1 MLILFSQIFTHITD
15 VHMGMNTHTQCV
27 HPETHNLKTIKHN
40 KTNTTVHYCIAS
52 IYGLGKKNPKNKNK
66 VKTSPKQQHSKKS
79 SEKYI
84 SKNGIFF
91 FSDCTLLTNIDLIVQ
106 AAKHII

>member
-52 IYGLGKKNPKNKNK
+52 IYGLGKKPK
-66 VKTSPKQQHSKKS
+66 KQKQS
-79 SEKYI
+79 
-84 SKNGIFF
+84 
-91 FSDCTLLTNIDLIVQ
+91 
-106 AAKHII
+106 

>member
-52 IYGLGKKNPKNKNK
+52 IYGLGKKTQKIKTKLRHPQNNNTQRK
-66 VKTSPKQQHSKKS
+66 VVRNIYQKMGYFS
-79 SEKYI
+79 SVTAH
-84 SKNGIFF
+84 
-91 FSDCTLLTNIDLIVQ
+91 C
-106 AAKHII
+106 

>member
-52 IYGLGKKNPKNKNK
+52 IYGLGKKTKNKNK

-91 FSDCTLLTNIDLIVQ
+91 FSDCTLLTNIDLIV
-106 AAKHII
+106 